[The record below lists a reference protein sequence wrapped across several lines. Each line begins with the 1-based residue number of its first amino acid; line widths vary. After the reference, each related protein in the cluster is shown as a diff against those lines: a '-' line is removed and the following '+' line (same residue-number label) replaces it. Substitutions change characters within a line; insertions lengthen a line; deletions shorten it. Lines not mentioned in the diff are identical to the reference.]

1 MLKTTLEL
9 FKVNMI
15 NSMKLNDKKKKKTG
29 PLFLG
34 LFLVALFIVFL
45 TYSFM
50 FCQFLHENKITY
62 LIFPAFVGMGMIIM
76 LMITTYK
83 ARGALFGFKDADL
96 LFSMPIPESSILSYK
111 ILNMMLFNY
120 IVSFLTVV
128 PTSIS
133 YALFEPTNGLYIPFV
148 FLTFLLTPLIPTL
161 ISGLFGYVIGYLSS
175 KSKHRSII
183 ETFASLIIVFVF
195 ILLTTK
201 IEVALEYLL
210 NTETNLETF
219 AQRIFYPLWW
229 VQDALVNGNIVNM
242 LLFAATSIISFV
254 VFVLVLNHLFIKINK
269 KLKEKFSSKN
279 FTMIDLKTEKPVIA
293 MFKKE
298 FSLYTKSSIY
308 MLNTCFGSVA
318 MLLFAISSFF
328 FDVSII
334 GDTIFD
340 LSKIHITNFQILTII
355 CGIMAPLSCTTPDA
369 ISMES
374 KGLWVCREMP
384 IKEMDI
390 FLSKMMVDMCL
401 ILPINI
407 IAMFLL
413 SISFGLAPIEILA
426 LFVLVLFVGL
436 TMTQFG
442 LLLNLKY
449 PKLKFQSEAE
459 VIKESLSASL
469 AVYIPLAIAFV
480 LGLIY
485 AIIRIDFI
493 AYIWA
498 LCILFIVLCVVCHF
512 VLKTYGVR
520 KFRNLYC

>member
-9 FKVNMI
+9 FRINMI

-50 FCQFLHENKITY
+50 FCQFLHENTATY

-96 LFSMPIPESSILSYK
+96 LFSMPIPESSILAYK

-120 IVSFLTVV
+120 IVSFLTII

-133 YALFEPTNGLYIPFV
+133 YALFEPINASYIPFV
-148 FLTFLLTPLIPTL
+148 ILTFLSTPLIPTL
-161 ISGLFGYVIGYLSS
+161 IAGLFGYVIGYLSS

-183 ETFASLIIVFVF
+183 ETFASLIIVFIF

-201 IEVALEYLL
+201 IETALEYLL
-210 NTETNLETF
+210 KTETNLETF

-229 VQDALVNGNIVNM
+229 IQDALVNGNVLTM
-242 LLFAATSIISFV
+242 LLFTMTSVVSFIIFV
-254 VFVLVLNHLFIKINK
+254 MVLNHLFIKINK

-279 FTMIDLKTEKPVIA
+279 FRMIDLKTEKPVIA

-328 FDVSII
+328 FDTTII
-334 GDTIFD
+334 RDTIFD

-355 CGIMAPLSCTTPDA
+355 CGVMAPLSCTTPDA

-374 KGLWVCREMP
+374 KGLWICREMP
-384 IKEMDI
+384 VKEMDI
-390 FLSKMMVDMCL
+390 FMSKMLVDICL

-407 IAMFLL
+407 IAMLLL
-413 SISFGLAPIEILA
+413 SISFELAIIETVA
-426 LFVLVLFVGL
+426 LFLLVLLAGL

-469 AVYIPLAIAFV
+469 AVYIPLAISFV

-485 AIIRIDFI
+485 AILQINFLTYVWI
-493 AYIWA
+493 
-498 LCILFIVLCVVCHF
+498 LCILFVILCILCNII
-512 VLKTYGVR
+512 LRTKGVASF
-520 KFRNLYC
+520 KNLYC